1 MRRRLF
7 WTIAGVA
14 AITGLIVLVGTV
26 FASQRAAVEATQREL
41 AHSSREIV
49 TIIEDTVEQAQRRP
63 GGLIEVIRLLE
74 GDQLRPTLGRIRR
87 TAGSSTLAIAAIGPE
102 GLLGSDAELFTRL
115 DLDEEL
121 LESGESQFLR
131 STRAE
136 LVMVTPV
143 TLTTRNDFTVT
154 LLIGLAREAPVVVLG
169 DMGRGVLLIGVAI
182 LALAGLL
189 ARVLS
194 RQIARR
200 LDPLSAASRDLADGD
215 LSARVPDLGDPEL
228 DDVAEA
234 FNEMAE
240 ALESTNE
247 REREFLL
254 GVGHDLRTPL
264 TTIGGYAEALESG
277 DLDDDE
283 VERIGGV
290 LTKQTGQLRRL
301 IEDLTLLAR
310 LDQPEFDLRMER
322 VEVIGHV
329 AGILESY
336 GRKADEAGVGLS
348 ADLEGAIEVGTDPDR
363 LAQIV
368 QNLLE
373 NALRFTPEA
382 GTVEVSVDRVDDAI
396 EIRVSDTG
404 IGIDPDD
411 LPNVFDR
418 HFVGRQRRVRNEGSG
433 LGLSIVKGLTDR
445 LGGAVEAESQPG
457 RGTTVTVRLPG
468 SN

>member
-1 MRRRLF
+1 
-7 WTIAGVA
+7 
-14 AITGLIVLVGTV
+14 
-26 FASQRAAVEATQREL
+26 
-41 AHSSREIV
+41 
-49 TIIEDTVEQAQRRP
+49 
-63 GGLIEVIRLLE
+63 
-74 GDQLRPTLGRIRR
+74 
-87 TAGSSTLAIAAIGPE
+87 
-102 GLLGSDAELFTRL
+102 
-115 DLDEEL
+115 L

-131 STRAE
+131 STRDE

-143 TLTTRNDFTVT
+143 ALTTRNDVTVT
-154 LLIGLAREAPVVVLG
+154 LLVGLAREAPVVVLG

-277 DLDDDE
+277 ELDDDE

-310 LDQPEFDLRMER
+310 LDQPEFDLRIER

-336 GRKADEAGVGLS
+336 GRKAEEAGVGLS
-348 ADLEGAIEVGTDPDR
+348 ADLEGATEVETDPDR

-396 EIRVSDTG
+396 EIQVSDTG

-433 LGLSIVKGLTDR
+433 LGLSIVKGLTER
-445 LGGAVEAESQPG
+445 LGGSVEAESHPG

-468 SN
+468 